1 MSAPRLLTRQL
12 YSPVYSTCVHT
23 AATDTAPELLDLFLL
38 RTTQIQIKNRAH
50 RQIGEAEAF
59 YKLLPGLLLNNSNV
73 SCHWLPLGKKDDRY
87 IRMNWVEDDSKEDK
101 NSVKLEGVE
110 GLWHEQPDIL
120 SIYKRRD
127 DQLEKICYT
136 YYGKMI
142 RSGGKTSAELKKAGS
157 TGSMLP
163 EHPRLFLGTH
173 ETRTDLNGV
182 LIVALYPFK
191 PFSLLKWLHL

>member
-1 MSAPRLLTRQL
+1 MRVFVLFQLSTTWLNSTVKVSAPRLLIRQL
-12 YSPVYSTCVHT
+12 YSSCVHT
-23 AATDTAPELLDLFLL
+23 AGPDTTPELLDLFLL

-127 DQLEKICYT
+127 DQLEKI
-136 YYGKMI
+136 
-142 RSGGKTSAELKKAGS
+142 
-157 TGSMLP
+157 
-163 EHPRLFLGTH
+163 
-173 ETRTDLNGV
+173 
-182 LIVALYPFK
+182 
-191 PFSLLKWLHL
+191 